1 MSQDTLK
8 MLETAQ
14 EQLAAT
20 ASGLEALVTDLVT
33 SRLQFIDHLSPSAVL
48 VQDQKLRLELELLK
62 EDLDKELTEAQV

>member
-8 MLETAQ
+8 MLESAQ

-20 ASGLEALVTDLVT
+20 ASGLETLVTDLVT
-33 SRLQFIDHLSPSAVL
+33 SRLQFIDQLSPSAVL

-62 EDLDKELTEAQV
+62 EDLDKEFTEA

>member
-8 MLETAQ
+8 MLENAQ

-20 ASGLEALVTDLVT
+20 ASGLETLVTDLVT
-33 SRLQFIDHLSPSAVL
+33 SRLQFIDQLSPSAVL

-62 EDLDKELTEAQV
+62 EDLDKEFTEA

>member
-8 MLETAQ
+8 MLMSAQ

-20 ASGLEALVTDLVT
+20 ASGLETLVTDLVT
-33 SRLQFIDHLSPSAVL
+33 SRLQFIDQLSPSAVL

-62 EDLDKELTEAQV
+62 EDLDKEFTEA

>member
-8 MLETAQ
+8 MLESAQ

-20 ASGLEALVTDLVT
+20 ASGLETLVTDLVT
-33 SRLQFIDHLSPSAVL
+33 SRLQFIDQLSPSAVL

-62 EDLDKELTEAQV
+62 EDFDKEFTEA

>member
-8 MLETAQ
+8 MLESAK

-20 ASGLEALVTDLVT
+20 ASGLETLVTDLVN
-33 SRLQFIDHLSPSAVL
+33 SRLQFIDQLSPSALL

-62 EDLDKELTEAQV
+62 EDLDKEFTEA